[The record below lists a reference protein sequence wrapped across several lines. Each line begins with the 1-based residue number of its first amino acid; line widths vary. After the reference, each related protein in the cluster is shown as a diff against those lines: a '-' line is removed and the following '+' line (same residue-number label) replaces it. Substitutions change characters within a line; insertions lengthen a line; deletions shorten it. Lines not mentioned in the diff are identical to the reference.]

1 MSNPSNTTVP
11 PTATS
16 AEFARISSDALVTTI
31 PQSASLAAIGSRW
44 ERIAPYFAIA
54 RPDHW
59 FKNVFMLLGALLA
72 AFYHPEALSLALWP
86 RLFAALCITCLLASS
101 NYVINEILDAPT
113 DRSHRVKRHRPI
125 PSGLVR
131 LPVAYAEWIA
141 LGAIGLGLAFCINP
155 AFALT
160 GAALVFMGLA
170 YNVPPVRLKEWP
182 YLDVL
187 SESINNPL
195 RLLLGWFA
203 VTQVEVP
210 PLSLLIFYWMIGAF
224 FMASK
229 RFAEYRSIAD
239 KAGAGEYRKSF
250 RYYDEQ
256 KLLVSMFFY
265 ATAAALFLGVFIIRF
280 KLELLLSIPL
290 VAGAFSYYL
299 QVAFKPESAAQAP
312 ERLYRER
319 GLTLYLGVC
328 VLVFVGL
335 MFTHIPALYHLF
347 NVQPAHVP
355 VLWKIER

>member
-1 MSNPSNTTVP
+1 
-11 PTATS
+11 
-16 AEFARISSDALVTTI
+16 
-31 PQSASLAAIGSRW
+31 
-44 ERIAPYFAIA
+44 
-54 RPDHW
+54 
-59 FKNVFMLLGALLA
+59 MLLGALLA
-72 AFYHPEALSLALWP
+72 GFYHPEALSWSLLP
-86 RLFAALCITCLLASS
+86 KLVAALGITCLLASC

-113 DRSHRVKRHRPI
+113 DLSHKVKRHRPI

-131 LPVAYAEWIA
+131 LPIAYAEWLL
-141 LGAIGLGLAFCINP
+141 LGIIGLALAYCLNP
-155 AFALT
+155 FFALS
-160 GAALVFMGLA
+160 GAALLLMGLA

-195 RLLLGWFA
+195 RLLLGWF
-203 VTQVEVP
+203 VVSPLDVP
-210 PLSLLIFYWMIGAF
+210 PLSLMIFYWMIGAF

-239 KAGAGEYRKSF
+239 KASAGEYRKSF

-299 QVAFKPESAAQAP
+299 QVALKSESAAQAP

-319 GLTLYLGVC
+319 GLTIYLGISI
-328 VLVFVGL
+328 LLFVGL
-335 MFTHIPALYHLF
+335 MFVHVPALYHLF
-347 NVQPAHVP
+347 NVEPARVP
-355 VLWKIER
+355 VLWKIEP